1 MRRSRFFV
9 DPSNV
14 DLTKQ
19 TISIK
24 DANQIRQILTVL
36 RLRVGDGLDLL
47 DGTGMIYPSVIS
59 SSTAIKGKIRSGDQL
74 ICKFELPSAA
84 SGEARIP
91 LIVALPVLRGT
102 RFEWALEKLTELGV
116 AQIIPII
123 VERSVVAYDSDQSLS
138 AAKFDR
144 WHSIIREAAEQ
155 SERALIPN
163 VVSPEKFTAFVK
175 RPELVQAAKFIGAER
190 ADAPSI
196 DDALDSALGAK
207 SICIA
212 IGAEGGF
219 TEEEIGLSFTHGFAS
234 ISLGKRILR
243 AETAAVYAASVV
255 VSRLDKY

>member
-14 DLTKQ
+14 DLKKQ

-36 RLRVGDGLDLL
+36 RLRVGDGIDLL
-47 DGTGMIYPSVIS
+47 DGTGMIYPSIII
-59 SSTAIKGKIRSGDQL
+59 SSTAIKGKIRSSDQL
-74 ICKFELPSAA
+74 ICKFELPSAG
-84 SGEARIP
+84 SGESIIR

-116 AQIIPII
+116 SQIIPII
-123 VERSVVAYDSDQSLS
+123 LERSVVAYDTDQSLS
-138 AAKFDR
+138 CTKFER

-175 RPELVQAAKFIGAER
+175 RPELVQASKFIGAER

-196 DDALDSALGAK
+196 NDALDSALGAK